1 MALHW
6 TISVDT
12 MQDRVLRG
20 AGAVEGALFDG
31 GVTTTASDFT
41 VTSWAGQYVSITIT
55 GDAYYR
61 WCEAGGDTFDYST
74 EQKVAASAAANQG
87 IVDRL
92 PAGRH
97 VLQVPHGSGAILLK
111 IAAVAGTIDVRIARA

>member
-1 MALHW
+1 MTLHW
-6 TISVDT
+6 VISVDT

-31 GVTTTASDFT
+31 GVSTTASDFT
-41 VTSWAGQYVSITIT
+41 MTAWLGQYIAITVT

-61 WCEAGGDTFDYST
+61 WCEAGGDAFDYTT

-87 IVDRL
+87 IVGRL
-92 PAGRH
+92 PTGRH
-97 VLQVPHGSGAILLK
+97 MLQVPHGDGAILLK
-111 IAAVAGTIDVRIARA
+111 VAAVSGTIDVRIERS